1 MNGLAFAAA
10 AVLPA
15 LVLVP
20 LNFDAMHGY
29 YAYHLPV
36 AGSAVDGYRISYTT
50 VEEKDYRYSIL
61 AFYASNSTPVRDYID
76 LERPVF
82 EMLITRIRPLDNQT
96 IQVDFSD
103 GGYTLWRLNGTSYEP
118 TSPIPRFT
126 HTETIRV
133 NQTFVTT
140 CLNLPTLDYD
150 GYQRDNS
157 TGLVVSQYRGTD
169 TIEIAE
175 AKQHMPV
182 TEGVTDDWPGRSH
195 HGGGTYAT
203 RTVSITPPEKVRVYK
218 FLVASV
224 STDGK
229 MRCDYPQVIEHT
241 IDAKRIE
248 PSDIKAT
255 SGTLY
260 EWYKRRP
267 APRAI
272 GRGGGAQ
279 AGSARRACSVRRAA
293 AACHDGDVAPAAA
306 PPCRPILRRCQA
318 VRLPS
323 PPPCRRALRLP

>member
-36 AGSAVDGYRISYTT
+36 AGSVVDGYRISYTT
-50 VEEKDYRYSIL
+50 ADEKDYRYSIL
-61 AFYASNSTPVRDYID
+61 TSYASNSTLVRDYMKVD
-76 LERPVF
+76 GPVR
-82 EMLITRIRPLDNQT
+82 EMLIMRIRPLDNQT
-96 IQVDFSD
+96 IQVDFGD
-103 GGYTLWRLNGTSYEP
+103 GGYTVWRLTGTSYEP
-118 TSPIPRFT
+118 ARPIPKFS
-126 HTETIRV
+126 HTEAIRV

-140 CLNLPTLDYD
+140 CLNLPPLDSDSYRDYD
-150 GYQRDNS
+150 G
-157 TGLVVSQYRGTD
+157 TGLIVSQYRGTD

-175 AKQHMPV
+175 AEQHMLV

-195 HGGGTYAT
+195 HGGATYAT

-229 MRCDYPQVIEHT
+229 MRCDYPQVVEHT

-248 PSDIKAT
+248 PSDIKAA

-260 EWYKRRP
+260 EWYKQRRESSTLG
-267 APRAI
+267 PRDA
-272 GRGGGAQ
+272 
-279 AGSARRACSVRRAA
+279 
-293 AACHDGDVAPAAA
+293 
-306 PPCRPILRRCQA
+306 
-318 VRLPS
+318 
-323 PPPCRRALRLP
+323 